1 MTKAK
6 FIKFIIASV
15 LAIAALYL
23 PYESLGFDA
32 ASPMGILN
40 PLEIRVI
47 GVFVMAAL
55 FWILQPFPIWST
67 SMLVIVLMI
76 VTMSDSSLAP
86 FRVDGVTMI
95 SHKSIMAT
103 FANPIIML
111 FLGGFFLAAAA
122 TKYKMDL
129 NLARVLLKPFGK
141 NPKFVLLGL
150 MLITAVFSMFMSN
163 TATAAMMLAILAP
176 VLKLFDEDDRGKAAF
191 ALAIPLGANIGGMG
205 TPIGT
210 PPNAIALGA
219 LNDAVARGDLVANPV
234 TFGQWMAFGI
244 PYVIVLMVIAWLL
257 LLKIY
262 PIKMK
267 EMVLN
272 IEGAGKFDTSPK
284 AIIVYVTFV
293 VCVILWVTGKNVHG
307 INDNAIAMIPMAV
320 FALTGVITKKDL
332 NAMSW
337 DVLWL
342 VAGGFA
348 LGVGLNAT
356 GLAAHLIKT
365 IPFASW
371 SPLALMIGCGVICLF
386 MANFMSHTST
396 ATLLVPILCA
406 VGIACQDNL
415 VGLGGVTAL
424 LVSVAFASSLGMSL
438 PISTPPNALAHA
450 TGYTDTNGMAKT
462 GIVMGIAGLALSWVM
477 MIFLAKV
484 NFFGTPTPKAAE
496 ALPAAPAAAEKVVE
510 QPAPEAPATVVA
522 DSSVVDSTVVDS
534 AAVDSA
540 VVDSAAVADSAVVD
554 SAAQAAADSAAAA
567 QAAADSAAAK
577 AAADSAAAAQAAADS
592 AAAAQAAADSIE
604 KVKAAEAAALVAA
617 AEAKKARQDSIA
629 AAKKAK
635 ADSVAAAKKAAAE
648 EKKAAAEAKKA
659 EEARKKAEAAEAK
672 KKAAEERKAALE
684 AKKAEEAKKK
694 AEAAEA
700 KKKAAEERK
709 AAAAAKKAQQDSIAA
724 VKKAKADSVAA
735 VKKAKADSVAA
746 AKKAAAEAKKAEEA
760 KKKAEAEEA
769 KKKAAEEKKA
779 AAEAK
784 KAEAEKKKAE
794 AAEAKKKAAEEKKAA
809 AEAKKAQQDSI
820 AAVKKAKAD
829 SVAAAKKAAAEAK
842 KAEEAKKKAEA
853 AEAKK
858 KAEEEKKAAAAA
870 KKAQQDSIAA
880 VKKAKADSVAAAKKA
895 AAEAKKAEEAKKK
908 ADAEAAKKAEAE
920 AKKAEAEAAKAE
932 AEAKKA
938 EAEAAKAEAEAK
950 KAQAEAQKAGA
961 PAAEAKPAAQ
971 PAAKPAETKPAAAA
985 KPAEAKPAAQPAA
998 KPAAAPAKK

>member
-15 LAIAALYL
+15 LAIVALFL

-76 VTMSDSSLAP
+76 VTMSDSALTP

-219 LNDAVARGDLVANPV
+219 LNDAIARGDLVANPV
-234 TFGQWMAFGI
+234 SFGQWMAFGI
-244 PYVIVLMVIAWLL
+244 PYVIILMVIAWLL

-267 EMVLN
+267 EMVLK

-284 AIIVYVTFV
+284 AIIVYITFV
-293 VCVILWVTGKNVHG
+293 VCVVLWVTGKGVHG

-371 SPLALMIGCGVICLF
+371 SPLALMIGCGIICLF

-462 GIVMGIAGLALSWVM
+462 GIVMGLGGLVISWVM
-477 MIFLAKV
+477 MILLAKM
-484 NFFGTPTPKAAE
+484 NFFGTPVPKAAE
-496 ALPAAPAAAEKVVE
+496 AAPAAPAAVEKVV
-510 QPAPEAPATVVA
+510 APAA
-522 DSSVVDSTVVDS
+522 DT
-534 AAVDSA
+534 AAP
-540 VVDSAAVADSAVVD
+540 AVADSAAAVAAD
-554 SAAQAAADSAAAA
+554 STVAVAVDSAAAA
-567 QAAADSAAAK
+567 KVEVAAPAEERAAAPVDSAAK
-577 AAADSAAAAQAAADS
+577 
-592 AAAAQAAADSIE
+592 
-604 KVKAAEAAALVAA
+604 
-617 AEAKKARQDSIA
+617 
-629 AAKKAK
+629 
-635 ADSVAAAKKAAAE
+635 
-648 EKKAAAEAKKA
+648 
-659 EEARKKAEAAEAK
+659 
-672 KKAAEERKAALE
+672 
-684 AKKAEEAKKK
+684 
-694 AEAAEA
+694 
-700 KKKAAEERK
+700 
-709 AAAAAKKAQQDSIAA
+709 
-724 VKKAKADSVAA
+724 
-735 VKKAKADSVAA
+735 
-746 AKKAAAEAKKAEEA
+746 
-760 KKKAEAEEA
+760 
-769 KKKAAEEKKA
+769 
-779 AAEAK
+779 
-784 KAEAEKKKAE
+784 
-794 AAEAKKKAAEEKKAA
+794 
-809 AEAKKAQQDSI
+809 
-820 AAVKKAKAD
+820 
-829 SVAAAKKAAAEAK
+829 
-842 KAEEAKKKAEA
+842 
-853 AEAKK
+853 
-858 KAEEEKKAAAAA
+858 
-870 KKAQQDSIAA
+870 
-880 VKKAKADSVAAAKKA
+880 
-895 AAEAKKAEEAKKK
+895 
-908 ADAEAAKKAEAE
+908 
-920 AKKAEAEAAKAE
+920 
-932 AEAKKA
+932 
-938 EAEAAKAEAEAK
+938 
-950 KAQAEAQKAGA
+950 
-961 PAAEAKPAAQ
+961 
-971 PAAKPAETKPAAAA
+971 
-985 KPAEAKPAAQPAA
+985 
-998 KPAAAPAKK
+998 

>member
-15 LAIAALYL
+15 LAIVALFL

-76 VTMSDSSLAP
+76 VTMSDSSLTP

-244 PYVIVLMVIAWLL
+244 PYVIILMVVAWLL
-257 LLKIY
+257 LVKIY

-267 EMVLN
+267 QMVLN

-284 AIIVYVTFV
+284 AIIVYITFV
-293 VCVILWVTGKNVHG
+293 VCVLLWVTGKNVHG

-371 SPLALMIGCGVICLF
+371 SPLALMVGCGIICLF

-450 TGYTDTNGMAKT
+450 TGYTDTRGMAIT
-462 GIVMGIAGLALSWVM
+462 GVVMGLVGLVLSWGM
-477 MIFLAKV
+477 MIFLAHV
-484 NFFGTPTPKAAE
+484 NFFGTPAPKAADKVAE
-496 ALPAAPAAAEKVVE
+496 PAAVTKVVE
-510 QPAPEAPATVVA
+510 QPAPEAPAAVVA
-522 DSSVVDSTVVDS
+522 DSSVVDTTAVDS
-534 AAVDSA
+534 AA
-540 VVDSAAVADSAVVD
+540 VDSAAVADSAVVD
-554 SAAQAAADSAAAA
+554 SNAAVVDSAAAA

-577 AAADSAAAAQAAADS
+577 AAADSAAAAQATADS
-592 AAAAQAAADSIE
+592 IAAAQAKADSIE

-629 AAKKAK
+629 A
-635 ADSVAAAKKAAAE
+635 
-648 EKKAAAEAKKA
+648 
-659 EEARKKAEAAEAK
+659 
-672 KKAAEERKAALE
+672 
-684 AKKAEEAKKK
+684 
-694 AEAAEA
+694 
-700 KKKAAEERK
+700 
-709 AAAAAKKAQQDSIAA
+709 
-724 VKKAKADSVAA
+724 

-746 AKKAAAEAKKAEEA
+746 AKKAAAEAKKAR
-760 KKKAEAEEA
+760 
-769 KKKAAEEKKA
+769 
-779 AAEAK
+779 
-784 KAEAEKKKAE
+784 
-794 AAEAKKKAAEEKKAA
+794 
-809 AEAKKAQQDSI
+809 QDSI

-842 KAEEAKKKAEA
+842 KAEAEKKKAEA

-858 KAEEEKKAAAAA
+858 KAAEEKKAAAAA

-908 ADAEAAKKAEAE
+908 ADEAAAKKAEAEAKKAEAEAKKAEAEAKKAEAE
-920 AKKAEAEAAKAE
+920 AKKAEAEAAKAQ

-938 EAEAAKAEAEAK
+938 EAA
-950 KAQAEAQKAGA
+950 A
-961 PAAEAKPAAQ
+961 PA
-971 PAAKPAETKPAAAA
+971 PAAKPAEAPKA
-985 KPAEAKPAAQPAA
+985 AAQPAA
-998 KPAAAPAKK
+998 KPAAAKPAAAPAKK

>member
-15 LAIAALYL
+15 LAIAALFL

-76 VTMSDSSLAP
+76 VTMSDSALSP

-219 LNDAVARGDLVANPV
+219 LNDAIARGDLVANPV
-234 TFGQWMAFGI
+234 SFGQWMAFGI
-244 PYVIVLMVIAWLL
+244 PYVIILMVIAWVL

-267 EMVLN
+267 EMVLK

-284 AIIVYVTFV
+284 AIIVYITFV
-293 VCVILWVTGKNVHG
+293 VCVVLWVTGKGVHG

-371 SPLALMIGCGVICLF
+371 SPLALMIGCGIICLF

-462 GIVMGIAGLALSWVM
+462 GIVMGLGGLVISWVM
-477 MIFLAKV
+477 MILLAKM
-484 NFFGTPTPKAAE
+484 NFFGTPVPKAAE
-496 ALPAAPAAAEKVVE
+496 AAPAAPAAVEKVV
-510 QPAPEAPATVVA
+510 APAA
-522 DSSVVDSTVVDS
+522 DT
-534 AAVDSA
+534 AAP
-540 VVDSAAVADSAVVD
+540 AVADSAAAVAAD
-554 SAAQAAADSAAAA
+554 STVAVAVDSAAAA
-567 QAAADSAAAK
+567 KVEVVDSAAAK
-577 AAADSAAAAQAAADS
+577 AAAPVDSAA
-592 AAAAQAAADSIE
+592 
-604 KVKAAEAAALVAA
+604 K
-617 AEAKKARQDSIA
+617 
-629 AAKKAK
+629 
-635 ADSVAAAKKAAAE
+635 
-648 EKKAAAEAKKA
+648 
-659 EEARKKAEAAEAK
+659 
-672 KKAAEERKAALE
+672 
-684 AKKAEEAKKK
+684 
-694 AEAAEA
+694 
-700 KKKAAEERK
+700 
-709 AAAAAKKAQQDSIAA
+709 
-724 VKKAKADSVAA
+724 
-735 VKKAKADSVAA
+735 
-746 AKKAAAEAKKAEEA
+746 
-760 KKKAEAEEA
+760 
-769 KKKAAEEKKA
+769 
-779 AAEAK
+779 
-784 KAEAEKKKAE
+784 
-794 AAEAKKKAAEEKKAA
+794 
-809 AEAKKAQQDSI
+809 
-820 AAVKKAKAD
+820 
-829 SVAAAKKAAAEAK
+829 
-842 KAEEAKKKAEA
+842 
-853 AEAKK
+853 
-858 KAEEEKKAAAAA
+858 
-870 KKAQQDSIAA
+870 
-880 VKKAKADSVAAAKKA
+880 
-895 AAEAKKAEEAKKK
+895 
-908 ADAEAAKKAEAE
+908 
-920 AKKAEAEAAKAE
+920 
-932 AEAKKA
+932 
-938 EAEAAKAEAEAK
+938 
-950 KAQAEAQKAGA
+950 
-961 PAAEAKPAAQ
+961 
-971 PAAKPAETKPAAAA
+971 
-985 KPAEAKPAAQPAA
+985 
-998 KPAAAPAKK
+998 

>member
-15 LAIAALYL
+15 LAIVALFL

-76 VTMSDSSLAP
+76 VTMSDSALTP

-219 LNDAVARGDLVANPV
+219 LNDAIARGDLVANPV
-234 TFGQWMAFGI
+234 SFGQWMAFGI
-244 PYVIVLMVIAWLL
+244 PYVIILMVIAWLL

-267 EMVLN
+267 EMVLK

-284 AIIVYVTFV
+284 AIIVYITFV
-293 VCVILWVTGKNVHG
+293 VCVVLWVTGKGVHG

-371 SPLALMIGCGVICLF
+371 SPLALMIGCGIICLF

-462 GIVMGIAGLALSWVM
+462 GIVMGLGGLVISWVM
-477 MIFLAKV
+477 MILLAKM
-484 NFFGTPTPKAAE
+484 NFFGTPVPKAAE
-496 ALPAAPAAAEKVVE
+496 TAPAAPAAVEKVV
-510 QPAPEAPATVVA
+510 APAADTAAPVVA
-522 DSSVVDSTVVDS
+522 DSAAAVAADSTVAVAVDS
-534 AAVDSA
+534 AA
-540 VVDSAAVADSAVVD
+540 AAKVEVAAP
-554 SAAQAAADSAAAA
+554 ADSAAAA
-567 QAAADSAAAK
+567 K
-577 AAADSAAAAQAAADS
+577 
-592 AAAAQAAADSIE
+592 
-604 KVKAAEAAALVAA
+604 
-617 AEAKKARQDSIA
+617 
-629 AAKKAK
+629 
-635 ADSVAAAKKAAAE
+635 
-648 EKKAAAEAKKA
+648 
-659 EEARKKAEAAEAK
+659 
-672 KKAAEERKAALE
+672 
-684 AKKAEEAKKK
+684 
-694 AEAAEA
+694 
-700 KKKAAEERK
+700 
-709 AAAAAKKAQQDSIAA
+709 
-724 VKKAKADSVAA
+724 
-735 VKKAKADSVAA
+735 
-746 AKKAAAEAKKAEEA
+746 
-760 KKKAEAEEA
+760 
-769 KKKAAEEKKA
+769 
-779 AAEAK
+779 
-784 KAEAEKKKAE
+784 
-794 AAEAKKKAAEEKKAA
+794 
-809 AEAKKAQQDSI
+809 
-820 AAVKKAKAD
+820 
-829 SVAAAKKAAAEAK
+829 
-842 KAEEAKKKAEA
+842 
-853 AEAKK
+853 
-858 KAEEEKKAAAAA
+858 
-870 KKAQQDSIAA
+870 
-880 VKKAKADSVAAAKKA
+880 
-895 AAEAKKAEEAKKK
+895 
-908 ADAEAAKKAEAE
+908 
-920 AKKAEAEAAKAE
+920 
-932 AEAKKA
+932 
-938 EAEAAKAEAEAK
+938 
-950 KAQAEAQKAGA
+950 
-961 PAAEAKPAAQ
+961 
-971 PAAKPAETKPAAAA
+971 
-985 KPAEAKPAAQPAA
+985 
-998 KPAAAPAKK
+998 

>member
-15 LAIAALYL
+15 LAIAALFL

-67 SMLVIVLMI
+67 SVLVIVLMI
-76 VTMSDSSLAP
+76 VTMSDSSLSP

-234 TFGQWMAFGI
+234 SFGQWMAFGI
-244 PYVIVLMVIAWLL
+244 PYVIILMVIAWLL

-284 AIIVYVTFV
+284 AIIVYITFV
-293 VCVILWVTGKNVHG
+293 VCVVLWVTGKGVHG

-371 SPLALMIGCGVICLF
+371 SPIALMIGCGIICLF

-462 GIVMGIAGLALSWVM
+462 GIVMGLSGLVLSWVM

-484 NFFGTPTPKAAE
+484 NFFGTPVPKAAE
-496 ALPAAPAAAEKVVE
+496 AAPAAPAAAEKVVE
-510 QPAPEAPATVVA
+510 APAA
-522 DSSVVDSTVVDS
+522 P
-534 AAVDSA
+534 
-540 VVDSAAVADSAVVD
+540 AVADSTVAVAV
-554 SAAQAAADSAAAA
+554 DSAAAA
-567 QAAADSAAAK
+567 KVEVAAPADSAAK
-577 AAADSAAAAQAAADS
+577 
-592 AAAAQAAADSIE
+592 
-604 KVKAAEAAALVAA
+604 
-617 AEAKKARQDSIA
+617 
-629 AAKKAK
+629 
-635 ADSVAAAKKAAAE
+635 
-648 EKKAAAEAKKA
+648 
-659 EEARKKAEAAEAK
+659 
-672 KKAAEERKAALE
+672 
-684 AKKAEEAKKK
+684 
-694 AEAAEA
+694 
-700 KKKAAEERK
+700 
-709 AAAAAKKAQQDSIAA
+709 
-724 VKKAKADSVAA
+724 
-735 VKKAKADSVAA
+735 
-746 AKKAAAEAKKAEEA
+746 
-760 KKKAEAEEA
+760 
-769 KKKAAEEKKA
+769 
-779 AAEAK
+779 
-784 KAEAEKKKAE
+784 
-794 AAEAKKKAAEEKKAA
+794 
-809 AEAKKAQQDSI
+809 
-820 AAVKKAKAD
+820 
-829 SVAAAKKAAAEAK
+829 
-842 KAEEAKKKAEA
+842 
-853 AEAKK
+853 
-858 KAEEEKKAAAAA
+858 
-870 KKAQQDSIAA
+870 
-880 VKKAKADSVAAAKKA
+880 
-895 AAEAKKAEEAKKK
+895 
-908 ADAEAAKKAEAE
+908 
-920 AKKAEAEAAKAE
+920 
-932 AEAKKA
+932 
-938 EAEAAKAEAEAK
+938 
-950 KAQAEAQKAGA
+950 
-961 PAAEAKPAAQ
+961 
-971 PAAKPAETKPAAAA
+971 
-985 KPAEAKPAAQPAA
+985 
-998 KPAAAPAKK
+998 

>member
-15 LAIAALYL
+15 LAIAALFL

-32 ASPMGILN
+32 TSPMGPLN

-76 VTMSDSSLAP
+76 ITMSDSALNV

-234 TFGQWMAFGI
+234 SFGQWMAFGI

-284 AIIVYVTFV
+284 AIIVYITFV
-293 VCVILWVTGKNVHG
+293 VCVVLWVISKNGIGPIPGHG

-371 SPLALMIGCGVICLF
+371 SPIALMVGCGVICLF

-462 GIVMGIAGLALSWVM
+462 GIVMGISGLALSWVM

-484 NFFGTPTPKAAE
+484 NFFGTPVPKAADAAPAAPVAAEKVVATPAAETKAE
-496 ALPAAPAAAEKVVE
+496 AAAPAALDSAVAIPADSAAKVVVDSAAASAAAPAAAK
-510 QPAPEAPATVVA
+510 
-522 DSSVVDSTVVDS
+522 
-534 AAVDSA
+534 
-540 VVDSAAVADSAVVD
+540 
-554 SAAQAAADSAAAA
+554 
-567 QAAADSAAAK
+567 
-577 AAADSAAAAQAAADS
+577 
-592 AAAAQAAADSIE
+592 
-604 KVKAAEAAALVAA
+604 
-617 AEAKKARQDSIA
+617 
-629 AAKKAK
+629 
-635 ADSVAAAKKAAAE
+635 
-648 EKKAAAEAKKA
+648 
-659 EEARKKAEAAEAK
+659 
-672 KKAAEERKAALE
+672 
-684 AKKAEEAKKK
+684 
-694 AEAAEA
+694 
-700 KKKAAEERK
+700 
-709 AAAAAKKAQQDSIAA
+709 
-724 VKKAKADSVAA
+724 
-735 VKKAKADSVAA
+735 
-746 AKKAAAEAKKAEEA
+746 
-760 KKKAEAEEA
+760 
-769 KKKAAEEKKA
+769 
-779 AAEAK
+779 
-784 KAEAEKKKAE
+784 
-794 AAEAKKKAAEEKKAA
+794 
-809 AEAKKAQQDSI
+809 
-820 AAVKKAKAD
+820 
-829 SVAAAKKAAAEAK
+829 
-842 KAEEAKKKAEA
+842 
-853 AEAKK
+853 
-858 KAEEEKKAAAAA
+858 
-870 KKAQQDSIAA
+870 
-880 VKKAKADSVAAAKKA
+880 
-895 AAEAKKAEEAKKK
+895 
-908 ADAEAAKKAEAE
+908 
-920 AKKAEAEAAKAE
+920 
-932 AEAKKA
+932 
-938 EAEAAKAEAEAK
+938 
-950 KAQAEAQKAGA
+950 
-961 PAAEAKPAAQ
+961 
-971 PAAKPAETKPAAAA
+971 
-985 KPAEAKPAAQPAA
+985 
-998 KPAAAPAKK
+998 

>member
-15 LAIAALYL
+15 LAIVALFL

-76 VTMSDSSLAP
+76 VTMSDSSLSP

-219 LNDAVARGDLVANPV
+219 LNDAIARGDLVANPV
-234 TFGQWMAFGI
+234 SFGQWMAFGI

-267 EMVLN
+267 EMVLK

-284 AIIVYVTFV
+284 AIIVYITFV
-293 VCVILWVTGKNVHG
+293 VCVVLWVTGKGVHG

-371 SPLALMIGCGVICLF
+371 SPFALMIGCGIICLF

-462 GIVMGIAGLALSWVM
+462 GIVMGLGGLVVSWVM
-477 MIFLAKV
+477 MILLAKM
-484 NFFGTPTPKAAE
+484 NFFGTPVPKAVE
-496 ALPAAPAAAEKVVE
+496 AAPAAPTAVEKVVE
-510 QPAPEAPATVVA
+510 APAAVEAAAPVVA
-522 DSSVVDSTVVDS
+522 DSAATVTADSTV
-534 AAVDSA
+534 
-540 VVDSAAVADSAVVD
+540 AVAV
-554 SAAQAAADSAAAA
+554 DSAAAA
-567 QAAADSAAAK
+567 KVEVAAPAEEKAAAPVDSAAK
-577 AAADSAAAAQAAADS
+577 
-592 AAAAQAAADSIE
+592 
-604 KVKAAEAAALVAA
+604 
-617 AEAKKARQDSIA
+617 
-629 AAKKAK
+629 
-635 ADSVAAAKKAAAE
+635 
-648 EKKAAAEAKKA
+648 
-659 EEARKKAEAAEAK
+659 
-672 KKAAEERKAALE
+672 
-684 AKKAEEAKKK
+684 
-694 AEAAEA
+694 
-700 KKKAAEERK
+700 
-709 AAAAAKKAQQDSIAA
+709 
-724 VKKAKADSVAA
+724 
-735 VKKAKADSVAA
+735 
-746 AKKAAAEAKKAEEA
+746 
-760 KKKAEAEEA
+760 
-769 KKKAAEEKKA
+769 
-779 AAEAK
+779 
-784 KAEAEKKKAE
+784 
-794 AAEAKKKAAEEKKAA
+794 
-809 AEAKKAQQDSI
+809 
-820 AAVKKAKAD
+820 
-829 SVAAAKKAAAEAK
+829 
-842 KAEEAKKKAEA
+842 
-853 AEAKK
+853 
-858 KAEEEKKAAAAA
+858 
-870 KKAQQDSIAA
+870 
-880 VKKAKADSVAAAKKA
+880 
-895 AAEAKKAEEAKKK
+895 
-908 ADAEAAKKAEAE
+908 
-920 AKKAEAEAAKAE
+920 
-932 AEAKKA
+932 
-938 EAEAAKAEAEAK
+938 
-950 KAQAEAQKAGA
+950 
-961 PAAEAKPAAQ
+961 
-971 PAAKPAETKPAAAA
+971 
-985 KPAEAKPAAQPAA
+985 
-998 KPAAAPAKK
+998 

>member
-1 MTKAK
+1 MPCPPIFSTFGPTMTKAK

-15 LAIAALYL
+15 LAIAALFL

-67 SMLVIVLMI
+67 SVLVIVLMI
-76 VTMSDSSLAP
+76 VTMSDSSLTP

-176 VLKLFDEDDRGKAAF
+176 VLKLFEPDDRGKAAF

-244 PYVIVLMVIAWLL
+244 PYVIILMVVAWLL
-257 LLKIY
+257 LVKIY

-284 AIIVYVTFV
+284 AIIVYITFIL
-293 VCVILWVTGKNVHG
+293 CVILWVTGKNVHG

-371 SPLALMIGCGVICLF
+371 SPLALMIGCGIICLF

-415 VGLGGVTAL
+415 IGLGGVTAL

-450 TGYTDTNGMAKT
+450 TGYTDTRGMAIT
-462 GIVMGIAGLALSWVM
+462 GVVMGILGLIVSWVM

-484 NFFGTPTPKAAE
+484 NFFGTPAPKAAE
-496 ALPAAPAAAEKVVE
+496 AAPAAPVAAEKVVE
-510 QPAPEAPATVVA
+510 APAAVAADTAVA
-522 DSSVVDSTVVDS
+522 DTAAAVAADSTV
-534 AAVDSA
+534 
-540 VVDSAAVADSAVVD
+540 AVAV
-554 SAAQAAADSAAAA
+554 DSAAAA
-567 QAAADSAAAK
+567 KVEVVDSTA
-577 AAADSAAAAQAAADS
+577 
-592 AAAAQAAADSIE
+592 
-604 KVKAAEAAALVAA
+604 
-617 AEAKKARQDSIA
+617 
-629 AAKKAK
+629 
-635 ADSVAAAKKAAAE
+635 
-648 EKKAAAEAKKA
+648 
-659 EEARKKAEAAEAK
+659 
-672 KKAAEERKAALE
+672 
-684 AKKAEEAKKK
+684 
-694 AEAAEA
+694 
-700 KKKAAEERK
+700 
-709 AAAAAKKAQQDSIAA
+709 
-724 VKKAKADSVAA
+724 
-735 VKKAKADSVAA
+735 
-746 AKKAAAEAKKAEEA
+746 
-760 KKKAEAEEA
+760 
-769 KKKAAEEKKA
+769 
-779 AAEAK
+779 
-784 KAEAEKKKAE
+784 
-794 AAEAKKKAAEEKKAA
+794 
-809 AEAKKAQQDSI
+809 
-820 AAVKKAKAD
+820 
-829 SVAAAKKAAAEAK
+829 
-842 KAEEAKKKAEA
+842 
-853 AEAKK
+853 
-858 KAEEEKKAAAAA
+858 
-870 KKAQQDSIAA
+870 
-880 VKKAKADSVAAAKKA
+880 
-895 AAEAKKAEEAKKK
+895 
-908 ADAEAAKKAEAE
+908 
-920 AKKAEAEAAKAE
+920 
-932 AEAKKA
+932 
-938 EAEAAKAEAEAK
+938 
-950 KAQAEAQKAGA
+950 A
-961 PAAEAKPAAQ
+961 PAAK
-971 PAAKPAETKPAAAA
+971 
-985 KPAEAKPAAQPAA
+985 
-998 KPAAAPAKK
+998 

>member
-15 LAIAALYL
+15 LAIAALFL

-76 VTMSDSSLAP
+76 VTMSDSSLTP

-219 LNDAVARGDLVANPV
+219 LNDAIARGDLVANPV
-234 TFGQWMAFGI
+234 SFGQWMAFGI

-284 AIIVYVTFV
+284 AIIVYITFV
-293 VCVILWVTGKNVHG
+293 VCVLLWVTGKGVHG

-462 GIVMGIAGLALSWVM
+462 GIVMGISGLALSWVM

-484 NFFGTPTPKAAE
+484 NFFGTPVPKAAD
-496 ALPAAPAAAEKVVE
+496 AAPAAPAAVEKV
-510 QPAPEAPATVVA
+510 EAPA
-522 DSSVVDSTVVDS
+522 
-534 AAVDSA
+534 AAETTA
-540 VVDSAAVADSAVVD
+540 PAVADSAAAVAAD
-554 SAAQAAADSAAAA
+554 STVAVAVDSAAAA
-567 QAAADSAAAK
+567 KVEVVDSTAAK
-577 AAADSAAAAQAAADS
+577 
-592 AAAAQAAADSIE
+592 
-604 KVKAAEAAALVAA
+604 
-617 AEAKKARQDSIA
+617 
-629 AAKKAK
+629 
-635 ADSVAAAKKAAAE
+635 
-648 EKKAAAEAKKA
+648 
-659 EEARKKAEAAEAK
+659 
-672 KKAAEERKAALE
+672 
-684 AKKAEEAKKK
+684 
-694 AEAAEA
+694 
-700 KKKAAEERK
+700 
-709 AAAAAKKAQQDSIAA
+709 
-724 VKKAKADSVAA
+724 
-735 VKKAKADSVAA
+735 
-746 AKKAAAEAKKAEEA
+746 
-760 KKKAEAEEA
+760 
-769 KKKAAEEKKA
+769 
-779 AAEAK
+779 
-784 KAEAEKKKAE
+784 
-794 AAEAKKKAAEEKKAA
+794 
-809 AEAKKAQQDSI
+809 
-820 AAVKKAKAD
+820 
-829 SVAAAKKAAAEAK
+829 
-842 KAEEAKKKAEA
+842 
-853 AEAKK
+853 
-858 KAEEEKKAAAAA
+858 
-870 KKAQQDSIAA
+870 
-880 VKKAKADSVAAAKKA
+880 
-895 AAEAKKAEEAKKK
+895 
-908 ADAEAAKKAEAE
+908 
-920 AKKAEAEAAKAE
+920 
-932 AEAKKA
+932 
-938 EAEAAKAEAEAK
+938 
-950 KAQAEAQKAGA
+950 
-961 PAAEAKPAAQ
+961 
-971 PAAKPAETKPAAAA
+971 
-985 KPAEAKPAAQPAA
+985 
-998 KPAAAPAKK
+998 

>member
-15 LAIAALYL
+15 LAIVALFL

-32 ASPMGILN
+32 ASPMGPLN

-76 VTMSDSSLAP
+76 VTMSDSSLTP

-219 LNDAVARGDLVANPV
+219 LNDAIARGDLVANPV
-234 TFGQWMAFGI
+234 SFGQWMAFGI

-284 AIIVYVTFV
+284 AIIVYITFV
-293 VCVILWVTGKNVHG
+293 VCVLLWVTGKGVHG

-462 GIVMGIAGLALSWVM
+462 GIVMGISGLALSWVM

-484 NFFGTPTPKAAE
+484 NFFGTPVPKAAD
-496 ALPAAPAAAEKVVE
+496 AAPAAPAAVEKV
-510 QPAPEAPATVVA
+510 EAPAAPVA
-522 DSSVVDSTVVDS
+522 E
-534 AAVDSA
+534 
-540 VVDSAAVADSAVVD
+540 AVADSAAAVAAD
-554 SAAQAAADSAAAA
+554 STAAVAVDSAAAA
-567 QAAADSAAAK
+567 KVEVVDSTAAK
-577 AAADSAAAAQAAADS
+577 
-592 AAAAQAAADSIE
+592 
-604 KVKAAEAAALVAA
+604 
-617 AEAKKARQDSIA
+617 
-629 AAKKAK
+629 
-635 ADSVAAAKKAAAE
+635 
-648 EKKAAAEAKKA
+648 
-659 EEARKKAEAAEAK
+659 
-672 KKAAEERKAALE
+672 
-684 AKKAEEAKKK
+684 
-694 AEAAEA
+694 
-700 KKKAAEERK
+700 
-709 AAAAAKKAQQDSIAA
+709 
-724 VKKAKADSVAA
+724 
-735 VKKAKADSVAA
+735 
-746 AKKAAAEAKKAEEA
+746 
-760 KKKAEAEEA
+760 
-769 KKKAAEEKKA
+769 
-779 AAEAK
+779 
-784 KAEAEKKKAE
+784 
-794 AAEAKKKAAEEKKAA
+794 
-809 AEAKKAQQDSI
+809 
-820 AAVKKAKAD
+820 
-829 SVAAAKKAAAEAK
+829 
-842 KAEEAKKKAEA
+842 
-853 AEAKK
+853 
-858 KAEEEKKAAAAA
+858 
-870 KKAQQDSIAA
+870 
-880 VKKAKADSVAAAKKA
+880 
-895 AAEAKKAEEAKKK
+895 
-908 ADAEAAKKAEAE
+908 
-920 AKKAEAEAAKAE
+920 
-932 AEAKKA
+932 
-938 EAEAAKAEAEAK
+938 
-950 KAQAEAQKAGA
+950 
-961 PAAEAKPAAQ
+961 
-971 PAAKPAETKPAAAA
+971 
-985 KPAEAKPAAQPAA
+985 
-998 KPAAAPAKK
+998 

>member
-15 LAIAALYL
+15 LAIAALFL

-76 VTMSDSSLAP
+76 VTMSDSSLSP

-234 TFGQWMAFGI
+234 SFGQWMAFGI
-244 PYVIVLMVIAWLL
+244 PYVIILMVIAWLL

-284 AIIVYVTFV
+284 AIIVYITFV
-293 VCVILWVTGKNVHG
+293 VCVVLWVTGKGVHG

-371 SPLALMIGCGVICLF
+371 SPLALMIGCGIICLF

-462 GIVMGIAGLALSWVM
+462 GIVMGLLGLAVSWGM

-484 NFFGTPTPKAAE
+484 NFFGTPVPKAAE
-496 ALPAAPAAAEKVVE
+496 AAPAAPAAVEKVV
-510 QPAPEAPATVVA
+510 APAEA
-522 DSSVVDSTVVDS
+522 S
-534 AAVDSA
+534 AP
-540 VVDSAAVADSAVVD
+540 
-554 SAAQAAADSAAAA
+554 AAADSAAATVA
-567 QAAADSAAAK
+567 DTAAAVAVDSAAAAKVEVAAPAAADSAAK
-577 AAADSAAAAQAAADS
+577 
-592 AAAAQAAADSIE
+592 
-604 KVKAAEAAALVAA
+604 
-617 AEAKKARQDSIA
+617 
-629 AAKKAK
+629 
-635 ADSVAAAKKAAAE
+635 
-648 EKKAAAEAKKA
+648 
-659 EEARKKAEAAEAK
+659 
-672 KKAAEERKAALE
+672 
-684 AKKAEEAKKK
+684 
-694 AEAAEA
+694 
-700 KKKAAEERK
+700 
-709 AAAAAKKAQQDSIAA
+709 
-724 VKKAKADSVAA
+724 
-735 VKKAKADSVAA
+735 
-746 AKKAAAEAKKAEEA
+746 
-760 KKKAEAEEA
+760 
-769 KKKAAEEKKA
+769 
-779 AAEAK
+779 
-784 KAEAEKKKAE
+784 
-794 AAEAKKKAAEEKKAA
+794 
-809 AEAKKAQQDSI
+809 
-820 AAVKKAKAD
+820 
-829 SVAAAKKAAAEAK
+829 
-842 KAEEAKKKAEA
+842 
-853 AEAKK
+853 
-858 KAEEEKKAAAAA
+858 
-870 KKAQQDSIAA
+870 
-880 VKKAKADSVAAAKKA
+880 
-895 AAEAKKAEEAKKK
+895 
-908 ADAEAAKKAEAE
+908 
-920 AKKAEAEAAKAE
+920 
-932 AEAKKA
+932 
-938 EAEAAKAEAEAK
+938 
-950 KAQAEAQKAGA
+950 
-961 PAAEAKPAAQ
+961 
-971 PAAKPAETKPAAAA
+971 
-985 KPAEAKPAAQPAA
+985 
-998 KPAAAPAKK
+998 

>member
-15 LAIAALYL
+15 LAIVALFL

-67 SMLVIVLMI
+67 SVLVIVLMI
-76 VTMSDSSLAP
+76 VTMSDSSLSP

-176 VLKLFDEDDRGKAAF
+176 VLKLFEPDDRGKAAF

-244 PYVIVLMVIAWLL
+244 PYVIILMVVAWLL

-284 AIIVYVTFV
+284 AIIVYITFIL
-293 VCVILWVTGKNVHG
+293 CVILWVTGKGVHG

-371 SPLALMIGCGVICLF
+371 SPLALMIGCGIICLF

-415 VGLGGVTAL
+415 IGLGGVTAL

-450 TGYTDTNGMAKT
+450 TGYTDTRGMAIT
-462 GIVMGIAGLALSWVM
+462 GVVMGILGLIVSWIM

-484 NFFGTPTPKAAE
+484 NFFGTPAPKAAE
-496 ALPAAPAAAEKVVE
+496 AAPAAPVAAEKVVE
-510 QPAPEAPATVVA
+510 APAAVAADTAVA
-522 DSSVVDSTVVDS
+522 DTAAAVAADSTVAIDSAAAAKLEVVDS
-534 AAVDSA
+534 AA
-540 VVDSAAVADSAVVD
+540 
-554 SAAQAAADSAAAA
+554 
-567 QAAADSAAAK
+567 
-577 AAADSAAAAQAAADS
+577 
-592 AAAAQAAADSIE
+592 
-604 KVKAAEAAALVAA
+604 
-617 AEAKKARQDSIA
+617 
-629 AAKKAK
+629 
-635 ADSVAAAKKAAAE
+635 
-648 EKKAAAEAKKA
+648 
-659 EEARKKAEAAEAK
+659 
-672 KKAAEERKAALE
+672 
-684 AKKAEEAKKK
+684 
-694 AEAAEA
+694 
-700 KKKAAEERK
+700 
-709 AAAAAKKAQQDSIAA
+709 
-724 VKKAKADSVAA
+724 
-735 VKKAKADSVAA
+735 
-746 AKKAAAEAKKAEEA
+746 
-760 KKKAEAEEA
+760 
-769 KKKAAEEKKA
+769 
-779 AAEAK
+779 
-784 KAEAEKKKAE
+784 
-794 AAEAKKKAAEEKKAA
+794 
-809 AEAKKAQQDSI
+809 
-820 AAVKKAKAD
+820 
-829 SVAAAKKAAAEAK
+829 
-842 KAEEAKKKAEA
+842 
-853 AEAKK
+853 
-858 KAEEEKKAAAAA
+858 
-870 KKAQQDSIAA
+870 
-880 VKKAKADSVAAAKKA
+880 
-895 AAEAKKAEEAKKK
+895 
-908 ADAEAAKKAEAE
+908 
-920 AKKAEAEAAKAE
+920 
-932 AEAKKA
+932 
-938 EAEAAKAEAEAK
+938 
-950 KAQAEAQKAGA
+950 A
-961 PAAEAKPAAQ
+961 PAAK
-971 PAAKPAETKPAAAA
+971 
-985 KPAEAKPAAQPAA
+985 
-998 KPAAAPAKK
+998 

>member
-6 FIKFIIASV
+6 FIKFIIASL
-15 LAIAALYL
+15 LAIVALFL

-67 SMLVIVLMI
+67 SVLVIVLMI
-76 VTMSDSSLAP
+76 VTMSDSSLTP

-176 VLKLFDEDDRGKAAF
+176 VLKLFEPDDRGKAAF

-244 PYVIVLMVIAWLL
+244 PYVIILMVVAWIL

-284 AIIVYVTFV
+284 AIIVYITFV
-293 VCVILWVTGKNVHG
+293 VCVVLWVTGKGVHG

-371 SPLALMIGCGVICLF
+371 SPLALMIGCGIICLF

-415 VGLGGVTAL
+415 IGLGGVTAL

-450 TGYTDTNGMAKT
+450 TGYTDTRGMAIT
-462 GIVMGIAGLALSWVM
+462 GVVMGILGLIVSWIM

-484 NFFGTPTPKAAE
+484 NFFGTPVPKAAE
-496 ALPAAPAAAEKVVE
+496 AAPAAPVAAEKVVE
-510 QPAPEAPATVVA
+510 APA
-522 DSSVVDSTVVDS
+522 
-534 AAVDSA
+534 AV
-540 VVDSAAVADSAVVD
+540 
-554 SAAQAAADSAAAA
+554 AADSAAAVA
-567 QAAADSAAAK
+567 SDSTVAATAAAVAADSTVAVSADTAAKVEVADTAAAAKVEVVDSAAAK
-577 AAADSAAAAQAAADS
+577 
-592 AAAAQAAADSIE
+592 
-604 KVKAAEAAALVAA
+604 
-617 AEAKKARQDSIA
+617 
-629 AAKKAK
+629 
-635 ADSVAAAKKAAAE
+635 
-648 EKKAAAEAKKA
+648 
-659 EEARKKAEAAEAK
+659 
-672 KKAAEERKAALE
+672 
-684 AKKAEEAKKK
+684 
-694 AEAAEA
+694 
-700 KKKAAEERK
+700 
-709 AAAAAKKAQQDSIAA
+709 
-724 VKKAKADSVAA
+724 
-735 VKKAKADSVAA
+735 
-746 AKKAAAEAKKAEEA
+746 
-760 KKKAEAEEA
+760 
-769 KKKAAEEKKA
+769 
-779 AAEAK
+779 
-784 KAEAEKKKAE
+784 
-794 AAEAKKKAAEEKKAA
+794 
-809 AEAKKAQQDSI
+809 
-820 AAVKKAKAD
+820 
-829 SVAAAKKAAAEAK
+829 
-842 KAEEAKKKAEA
+842 
-853 AEAKK
+853 
-858 KAEEEKKAAAAA
+858 
-870 KKAQQDSIAA
+870 
-880 VKKAKADSVAAAKKA
+880 
-895 AAEAKKAEEAKKK
+895 
-908 ADAEAAKKAEAE
+908 
-920 AKKAEAEAAKAE
+920 
-932 AEAKKA
+932 
-938 EAEAAKAEAEAK
+938 
-950 KAQAEAQKAGA
+950 
-961 PAAEAKPAAQ
+961 
-971 PAAKPAETKPAAAA
+971 
-985 KPAEAKPAAQPAA
+985 
-998 KPAAAPAKK
+998 

>member
-1 MTKAK
+1 MPPGAIISTFGPTMTKAK
-6 FIKFIIASV
+6 FIKFIIASI
-15 LAIAALYL
+15 LAIVALFL

-67 SMLVIVLMI
+67 SVLVIVLMI
-76 VTMSDSSLAP
+76 VTMSDSSLTP

-176 VLKLFDEDDRGKAAF
+176 VLKLFEPDDRGKAAF

-244 PYVIVLMVIAWLL
+244 PYVIILMVVAWIL

-284 AIIVYVTFV
+284 AIIVYITFV
-293 VCVILWVTGKNVHG
+293 LCVILWVTGKNVHG

-371 SPLALMIGCGVICLF
+371 SPLALMIGCGIICLF

-415 VGLGGVTAL
+415 IGLGGVTAL

-450 TGYTDTNGMAKT
+450 TGYTDTRGMAIT
-462 GIVMGIAGLALSWVM
+462 GVVMGILGLVVSWIM
-477 MIFLAKV
+477 MIFLAKIA
-484 NFFGTPTPKAAE
+484 FFGTPAPKAAE
-496 ALPAAPAAAEKVVE
+496 AVPAAPAAVEKVAVGTE
-510 QPAPEAPATVVA
+510 QGRSEPAEAAAPA
-522 DSSVVDSTVVDS
+522 VDSTVAVPADSAAAVAADSTVAVSADTAAKVEVVDS
-534 AAVDSA
+534 AA
-540 VVDSAAVADSAVVD
+540 
-554 SAAQAAADSAAAA
+554 
-567 QAAADSAAAK
+567 AK
-577 AAADSAAAAQAAADS
+577 
-592 AAAAQAAADSIE
+592 
-604 KVKAAEAAALVAA
+604 
-617 AEAKKARQDSIA
+617 
-629 AAKKAK
+629 
-635 ADSVAAAKKAAAE
+635 
-648 EKKAAAEAKKA
+648 
-659 EEARKKAEAAEAK
+659 
-672 KKAAEERKAALE
+672 
-684 AKKAEEAKKK
+684 
-694 AEAAEA
+694 
-700 KKKAAEERK
+700 
-709 AAAAAKKAQQDSIAA
+709 
-724 VKKAKADSVAA
+724 
-735 VKKAKADSVAA
+735 
-746 AKKAAAEAKKAEEA
+746 
-760 KKKAEAEEA
+760 
-769 KKKAAEEKKA
+769 
-779 AAEAK
+779 
-784 KAEAEKKKAE
+784 
-794 AAEAKKKAAEEKKAA
+794 
-809 AEAKKAQQDSI
+809 
-820 AAVKKAKAD
+820 
-829 SVAAAKKAAAEAK
+829 
-842 KAEEAKKKAEA
+842 
-853 AEAKK
+853 
-858 KAEEEKKAAAAA
+858 
-870 KKAQQDSIAA
+870 
-880 VKKAKADSVAAAKKA
+880 
-895 AAEAKKAEEAKKK
+895 
-908 ADAEAAKKAEAE
+908 
-920 AKKAEAEAAKAE
+920 
-932 AEAKKA
+932 
-938 EAEAAKAEAEAK
+938 
-950 KAQAEAQKAGA
+950 
-961 PAAEAKPAAQ
+961 
-971 PAAKPAETKPAAAA
+971 
-985 KPAEAKPAAQPAA
+985 
-998 KPAAAPAKK
+998 

>member
-15 LAIAALYL
+15 LAIAALFL

-67 SMLVIVLMI
+67 SVLVIVLMI
-76 VTMSDSSLAP
+76 VTMSDSSLSP

-234 TFGQWMAFGI
+234 SFGQWMAFGI
-244 PYVIVLMVIAWLL
+244 PYVIILMVIAWLL

-284 AIIVYVTFV
+284 AIIVYITFV
-293 VCVILWVTGKNVHG
+293 VCVVLWVTGKGVHG

-365 IPFASW
+365 SPFASW
-371 SPLALMIGCGVICLF
+371 SPLALMIGCGIICLF

-462 GIVMGIAGLALSWVM
+462 GIVMGLSGLVLSWVM

-484 NFFGTPTPKAAE
+484 NFFGTPVPKAAE
-496 ALPAAPAAAEKVVE
+496 AAPAAPAAAEKVVE
-510 QPAPEAPATVVA
+510 APAA
-522 DSSVVDSTVVDS
+522 P
-534 AAVDSA
+534 
-540 VVDSAAVADSAVVD
+540 AVADSAAAVAAD
-554 SAAQAAADSAAAA
+554 STVAVAVDSAAAA
-567 QAAADSAAAK
+567 KVEVAAPADSAAAK
-577 AAADSAAAAQAAADS
+577 
-592 AAAAQAAADSIE
+592 
-604 KVKAAEAAALVAA
+604 
-617 AEAKKARQDSIA
+617 
-629 AAKKAK
+629 
-635 ADSVAAAKKAAAE
+635 
-648 EKKAAAEAKKA
+648 
-659 EEARKKAEAAEAK
+659 
-672 KKAAEERKAALE
+672 
-684 AKKAEEAKKK
+684 
-694 AEAAEA
+694 
-700 KKKAAEERK
+700 
-709 AAAAAKKAQQDSIAA
+709 
-724 VKKAKADSVAA
+724 
-735 VKKAKADSVAA
+735 
-746 AKKAAAEAKKAEEA
+746 
-760 KKKAEAEEA
+760 
-769 KKKAAEEKKA
+769 
-779 AAEAK
+779 
-784 KAEAEKKKAE
+784 
-794 AAEAKKKAAEEKKAA
+794 
-809 AEAKKAQQDSI
+809 
-820 AAVKKAKAD
+820 
-829 SVAAAKKAAAEAK
+829 
-842 KAEEAKKKAEA
+842 
-853 AEAKK
+853 
-858 KAEEEKKAAAAA
+858 
-870 KKAQQDSIAA
+870 
-880 VKKAKADSVAAAKKA
+880 
-895 AAEAKKAEEAKKK
+895 
-908 ADAEAAKKAEAE
+908 
-920 AKKAEAEAAKAE
+920 
-932 AEAKKA
+932 
-938 EAEAAKAEAEAK
+938 
-950 KAQAEAQKAGA
+950 
-961 PAAEAKPAAQ
+961 
-971 PAAKPAETKPAAAA
+971 
-985 KPAEAKPAAQPAA
+985 
-998 KPAAAPAKK
+998 

>member
-15 LAIAALYL
+15 LAIVALFL

-67 SMLVIVLMI
+67 SVLVIVLMI
-76 VTMSDSSLAP
+76 VTMSDSSLSP

-176 VLKLFDEDDRGKAAF
+176 VLKLFEPDDRGKAAF

-244 PYVIVLMVIAWLL
+244 PYVIILMVVAWLL
-257 LLKIY
+257 LVKIY

-284 AIIVYVTFV
+284 AIIVYITFIL
-293 VCVILWVTGKNVHG
+293 CVILWVTGKNVHG

-371 SPLALMIGCGVICLF
+371 SPLALMIGCGIICLF

-415 VGLGGVTAL
+415 IGLGGVTAL

-450 TGYTDTNGMAKT
+450 TGYTDTRGMAIT
-462 GIVMGIAGLALSWVM
+462 GVVMGILGLIVSWIM

-484 NFFGTPTPKAAE
+484 NFFGTPAPKAAE
-496 ALPAAPAAAEKVVE
+496 AAPAAPVAAEKVVE
-510 QPAPEAPATVVA
+510 APAADAAAAVAADTAVA
-522 DSSVVDSTVVDS
+522 DTAAAVAADSTVAVAVDSAAAAKVEVVDS
-534 AAVDSA
+534 AA
-540 VVDSAAVADSAVVD
+540 
-554 SAAQAAADSAAAA
+554 
-567 QAAADSAAAK
+567 
-577 AAADSAAAAQAAADS
+577 
-592 AAAAQAAADSIE
+592 
-604 KVKAAEAAALVAA
+604 
-617 AEAKKARQDSIA
+617 
-629 AAKKAK
+629 
-635 ADSVAAAKKAAAE
+635 
-648 EKKAAAEAKKA
+648 
-659 EEARKKAEAAEAK
+659 
-672 KKAAEERKAALE
+672 
-684 AKKAEEAKKK
+684 
-694 AEAAEA
+694 
-700 KKKAAEERK
+700 
-709 AAAAAKKAQQDSIAA
+709 
-724 VKKAKADSVAA
+724 
-735 VKKAKADSVAA
+735 
-746 AKKAAAEAKKAEEA
+746 
-760 KKKAEAEEA
+760 
-769 KKKAAEEKKA
+769 
-779 AAEAK
+779 
-784 KAEAEKKKAE
+784 
-794 AAEAKKKAAEEKKAA
+794 
-809 AEAKKAQQDSI
+809 
-820 AAVKKAKAD
+820 
-829 SVAAAKKAAAEAK
+829 
-842 KAEEAKKKAEA
+842 
-853 AEAKK
+853 
-858 KAEEEKKAAAAA
+858 
-870 KKAQQDSIAA
+870 
-880 VKKAKADSVAAAKKA
+880 
-895 AAEAKKAEEAKKK
+895 
-908 ADAEAAKKAEAE
+908 
-920 AKKAEAEAAKAE
+920 
-932 AEAKKA
+932 
-938 EAEAAKAEAEAK
+938 
-950 KAQAEAQKAGA
+950 A
-961 PAAEAKPAAQ
+961 PAAK
-971 PAAKPAETKPAAAA
+971 
-985 KPAEAKPAAQPAA
+985 
-998 KPAAAPAKK
+998 

>member
-15 LAIAALYL
+15 LAIVALFL

-76 VTMSDSSLAP
+76 VTMSDSALTP

-219 LNDAVARGDLVANPV
+219 LNDAIARGDLVANPV
-234 TFGQWMAFGI
+234 SFGQWMAFGI
-244 PYVIVLMVIAWLL
+244 PYVIILMVIAWLL

-267 EMVLN
+267 EMVLK

-284 AIIVYVTFV
+284 AIIVYITFV
-293 VCVILWVTGKNVHG
+293 VCVVLWVTGKGVHG

-371 SPLALMIGCGVICLF
+371 SPLALMIGCGIICLF

-462 GIVMGIAGLALSWVM
+462 GIVMGLGGLVISWVM
-477 MIFLAKV
+477 MILLAKM
-484 NFFGTPTPKAAE
+484 NFFGTPVPKAAE
-496 ALPAAPAAAEKVVE
+496 AAPAAPAAVEKVV
-510 QPAPEAPATVVA
+510 APAA
-522 DSSVVDSTVVDS
+522 DT
-534 AAVDSA
+534 AAP
-540 VVDSAAVADSAVVD
+540 AVADSAATVTAD
-554 SAAQAAADSAAAA
+554 STVAVAVDSAAAA
-567 QAAADSAAAK
+567 KVEVAAPTEEK
-577 AAADSAAAAQAAADS
+577 AAAPVDSAAAA
-592 AAAAQAAADSIE
+592 
-604 KVKAAEAAALVAA
+604 K
-617 AEAKKARQDSIA
+617 
-629 AAKKAK
+629 
-635 ADSVAAAKKAAAE
+635 
-648 EKKAAAEAKKA
+648 
-659 EEARKKAEAAEAK
+659 
-672 KKAAEERKAALE
+672 
-684 AKKAEEAKKK
+684 
-694 AEAAEA
+694 
-700 KKKAAEERK
+700 
-709 AAAAAKKAQQDSIAA
+709 
-724 VKKAKADSVAA
+724 
-735 VKKAKADSVAA
+735 
-746 AKKAAAEAKKAEEA
+746 
-760 KKKAEAEEA
+760 
-769 KKKAAEEKKA
+769 
-779 AAEAK
+779 
-784 KAEAEKKKAE
+784 
-794 AAEAKKKAAEEKKAA
+794 
-809 AEAKKAQQDSI
+809 
-820 AAVKKAKAD
+820 
-829 SVAAAKKAAAEAK
+829 
-842 KAEEAKKKAEA
+842 
-853 AEAKK
+853 
-858 KAEEEKKAAAAA
+858 
-870 KKAQQDSIAA
+870 
-880 VKKAKADSVAAAKKA
+880 
-895 AAEAKKAEEAKKK
+895 
-908 ADAEAAKKAEAE
+908 
-920 AKKAEAEAAKAE
+920 
-932 AEAKKA
+932 
-938 EAEAAKAEAEAK
+938 
-950 KAQAEAQKAGA
+950 
-961 PAAEAKPAAQ
+961 
-971 PAAKPAETKPAAAA
+971 
-985 KPAEAKPAAQPAA
+985 
-998 KPAAAPAKK
+998 

>member
-1 MTKAK
+1 MPCPPIFSTFGPTMTKAK

-15 LAIAALYL
+15 LAIVALFL

-67 SMLVIVLMI
+67 SVLVIVLMI
-76 VTMSDSSLAP
+76 VTMSDSSLSP

-176 VLKLFDEDDRGKAAF
+176 VLKLFDESDRGKAAF

-244 PYVIVLMVIAWLL
+244 PYVIILMVVAWLL

-284 AIIVYVTFV
+284 AIIVYITFV
-293 VCVILWVTGKNVHG
+293 VCVVLWVTGKNVHG

-371 SPLALMIGCGVICLF
+371 SPLALMIGCGIICLF

-415 VGLGGVTAL
+415 IGLGGVTAL

-450 TGYTDTNGMAKT
+450 TGYTDTRGMAIT
-462 GIVMGIAGLALSWVM
+462 GVVMGILGLIVSWIM

-484 NFFGTPTPKAAE
+484 NFFGTPVPKAAE
-496 ALPAAPAAAEKVVE
+496 AAPAAPVAAAKVVEAPAAAAADTA
-510 QPAPEAPATVVA
+510 APVVA
-522 DSSVVDSTVVDS
+522 DSTAAVATDSTVAVSADTAAKVEVVDS
-534 AAVDSA
+534 AA
-540 VVDSAAVADSAVVD
+540 
-554 SAAQAAADSAAAA
+554 
-567 QAAADSAAAK
+567 AK
-577 AAADSAAAAQAAADS
+577 
-592 AAAAQAAADSIE
+592 
-604 KVKAAEAAALVAA
+604 
-617 AEAKKARQDSIA
+617 
-629 AAKKAK
+629 
-635 ADSVAAAKKAAAE
+635 
-648 EKKAAAEAKKA
+648 
-659 EEARKKAEAAEAK
+659 
-672 KKAAEERKAALE
+672 
-684 AKKAEEAKKK
+684 
-694 AEAAEA
+694 
-700 KKKAAEERK
+700 
-709 AAAAAKKAQQDSIAA
+709 
-724 VKKAKADSVAA
+724 
-735 VKKAKADSVAA
+735 
-746 AKKAAAEAKKAEEA
+746 
-760 KKKAEAEEA
+760 
-769 KKKAAEEKKA
+769 
-779 AAEAK
+779 
-784 KAEAEKKKAE
+784 
-794 AAEAKKKAAEEKKAA
+794 
-809 AEAKKAQQDSI
+809 
-820 AAVKKAKAD
+820 
-829 SVAAAKKAAAEAK
+829 
-842 KAEEAKKKAEA
+842 
-853 AEAKK
+853 
-858 KAEEEKKAAAAA
+858 
-870 KKAQQDSIAA
+870 
-880 VKKAKADSVAAAKKA
+880 
-895 AAEAKKAEEAKKK
+895 
-908 ADAEAAKKAEAE
+908 
-920 AKKAEAEAAKAE
+920 
-932 AEAKKA
+932 
-938 EAEAAKAEAEAK
+938 
-950 KAQAEAQKAGA
+950 
-961 PAAEAKPAAQ
+961 
-971 PAAKPAETKPAAAA
+971 
-985 KPAEAKPAAQPAA
+985 
-998 KPAAAPAKK
+998 

>member
-15 LAIAALYL
+15 LAIVALFL

-76 VTMSDSSLAP
+76 VTMSDSSLSP

-219 LNDAVARGDLVANPV
+219 LNDAIARGDLVANPV
-234 TFGQWMAFGI
+234 SFGQWMAFGI

-267 EMVLN
+267 EMVLK

-284 AIIVYVTFV
+284 AIIVYITFV
-293 VCVILWVTGKNVHG
+293 VCVVLWVTGKGVHG

-371 SPLALMIGCGVICLF
+371 SPFALMIGCGIICLF

-462 GIVMGIAGLALSWVM
+462 GIVMGLGGLVVSWVM
-477 MIFLAKV
+477 MILLAKM
-484 NFFGTPTPKAAE
+484 NFFGTPVPKAVE
-496 ALPAAPAAAEKVVE
+496 AAPAAPTAVEKVVE
-510 QPAPEAPATVVA
+510 APAAVEAAAPVVA
-522 DSSVVDSTVVDS
+522 DSTV
-534 AAVDSA
+534 
-540 VVDSAAVADSAVVD
+540 AVAV
-554 SAAQAAADSAAAA
+554 DSAAAA
-567 QAAADSAAAK
+567 KVEVAAPAEEKAAAPVDSAAK
-577 AAADSAAAAQAAADS
+577 
-592 AAAAQAAADSIE
+592 
-604 KVKAAEAAALVAA
+604 
-617 AEAKKARQDSIA
+617 
-629 AAKKAK
+629 
-635 ADSVAAAKKAAAE
+635 
-648 EKKAAAEAKKA
+648 
-659 EEARKKAEAAEAK
+659 
-672 KKAAEERKAALE
+672 
-684 AKKAEEAKKK
+684 
-694 AEAAEA
+694 
-700 KKKAAEERK
+700 
-709 AAAAAKKAQQDSIAA
+709 
-724 VKKAKADSVAA
+724 
-735 VKKAKADSVAA
+735 
-746 AKKAAAEAKKAEEA
+746 
-760 KKKAEAEEA
+760 
-769 KKKAAEEKKA
+769 
-779 AAEAK
+779 
-784 KAEAEKKKAE
+784 
-794 AAEAKKKAAEEKKAA
+794 
-809 AEAKKAQQDSI
+809 
-820 AAVKKAKAD
+820 
-829 SVAAAKKAAAEAK
+829 
-842 KAEEAKKKAEA
+842 
-853 AEAKK
+853 
-858 KAEEEKKAAAAA
+858 
-870 KKAQQDSIAA
+870 
-880 VKKAKADSVAAAKKA
+880 
-895 AAEAKKAEEAKKK
+895 
-908 ADAEAAKKAEAE
+908 
-920 AKKAEAEAAKAE
+920 
-932 AEAKKA
+932 
-938 EAEAAKAEAEAK
+938 
-950 KAQAEAQKAGA
+950 
-961 PAAEAKPAAQ
+961 
-971 PAAKPAETKPAAAA
+971 
-985 KPAEAKPAAQPAA
+985 
-998 KPAAAPAKK
+998 

>member
-15 LAIAALYL
+15 LAIAALFL

-76 VTMSDSSLAP
+76 ITMSDSALNV

-219 LNDAVARGDLVANPV
+219 LNDAIARGDLVANPV
-234 TFGQWMAFGI
+234 SFGQWMAFGI
-244 PYVIVLMVIAWLL
+244 PYVIVLMVVAWLL

-267 EMVLN
+267 QMVLN

-284 AIIVYVTFV
+284 AIIVYITFV
-293 VCVILWVTGKNVHG
+293 VCVVLWVISKNGIGPIPGHG

-365 IPFASW
+365 IPFATW

-462 GIVMGIAGLALSWVM
+462 GIVMGVFGLALSWLM
-477 MIFLAKV
+477 MILLAKM
-484 NFFGTPTPKAAE
+484 NFFGTPAPKAAE
-496 ALPAAPAAAEKVVE
+496 AAPAAPVAAEKVVATPAPETKAEAAAPAALDSAVAIPADSAAKVVVADSAAAPAAA
-510 QPAPEAPATVVA
+510 P
-522 DSSVVDSTVVDS
+522 
-534 AAVDSA
+534 
-540 VVDSAAVADSAVVD
+540 
-554 SAAQAAADSAAAA
+554 
-567 QAAADSAAAK
+567 AAAK
-577 AAADSAAAAQAAADS
+577 
-592 AAAAQAAADSIE
+592 
-604 KVKAAEAAALVAA
+604 
-617 AEAKKARQDSIA
+617 
-629 AAKKAK
+629 
-635 ADSVAAAKKAAAE
+635 
-648 EKKAAAEAKKA
+648 
-659 EEARKKAEAAEAK
+659 
-672 KKAAEERKAALE
+672 
-684 AKKAEEAKKK
+684 
-694 AEAAEA
+694 
-700 KKKAAEERK
+700 
-709 AAAAAKKAQQDSIAA
+709 
-724 VKKAKADSVAA
+724 
-735 VKKAKADSVAA
+735 
-746 AKKAAAEAKKAEEA
+746 
-760 KKKAEAEEA
+760 
-769 KKKAAEEKKA
+769 
-779 AAEAK
+779 
-784 KAEAEKKKAE
+784 
-794 AAEAKKKAAEEKKAA
+794 
-809 AEAKKAQQDSI
+809 
-820 AAVKKAKAD
+820 
-829 SVAAAKKAAAEAK
+829 
-842 KAEEAKKKAEA
+842 
-853 AEAKK
+853 
-858 KAEEEKKAAAAA
+858 
-870 KKAQQDSIAA
+870 
-880 VKKAKADSVAAAKKA
+880 
-895 AAEAKKAEEAKKK
+895 
-908 ADAEAAKKAEAE
+908 
-920 AKKAEAEAAKAE
+920 
-932 AEAKKA
+932 
-938 EAEAAKAEAEAK
+938 
-950 KAQAEAQKAGA
+950 
-961 PAAEAKPAAQ
+961 
-971 PAAKPAETKPAAAA
+971 
-985 KPAEAKPAAQPAA
+985 
-998 KPAAAPAKK
+998 

>member
-15 LAIAALYL
+15 LAIVALFL

-67 SMLVIVLMI
+67 SVLVIVLMI
-76 VTMSDSSLAP
+76 VTMSDSSLSP

-176 VLKLFDEDDRGKAAF
+176 VLKLFEPDDRGKAAF

-244 PYVIVLMVIAWLL
+244 PYVIILMVVAWLL
-257 LLKIY
+257 LVKIY

-267 EMVLN
+267 QMVLN

-284 AIIVYVTFV
+284 AIIVYITFIL
-293 VCVILWVTGKNVHG
+293 CVILWVTGKNVHG

-371 SPLALMIGCGVICLF
+371 SPIALMIGCGIICLF

-415 VGLGGVTAL
+415 IGLGGVTAL

-450 TGYTDTNGMAKT
+450 TGYTDTRGMAIT
-462 GIVMGIAGLALSWVM
+462 GVVMGILGLIVSWIM

-484 NFFGTPTPKAAE
+484 NFFGTPVPKAAE
-496 ALPAAPAAAEKVVE
+496 AAPAAPVAAEKVVE
-510 QPAPEAPATVVA
+510 APAAAAADTAAPVVA
-522 DSSVVDSTVVDS
+522 DSTAAVAADSTVAVSADTAAKVEVVDS
-534 AAVDSA
+534 A
-540 VVDSAAVADSAVVD
+540 VA
-554 SAAQAAADSAAAA
+554 
-567 QAAADSAAAK
+567 K
-577 AAADSAAAAQAAADS
+577 
-592 AAAAQAAADSIE
+592 
-604 KVKAAEAAALVAA
+604 
-617 AEAKKARQDSIA
+617 
-629 AAKKAK
+629 
-635 ADSVAAAKKAAAE
+635 
-648 EKKAAAEAKKA
+648 
-659 EEARKKAEAAEAK
+659 
-672 KKAAEERKAALE
+672 
-684 AKKAEEAKKK
+684 
-694 AEAAEA
+694 
-700 KKKAAEERK
+700 
-709 AAAAAKKAQQDSIAA
+709 
-724 VKKAKADSVAA
+724 
-735 VKKAKADSVAA
+735 
-746 AKKAAAEAKKAEEA
+746 
-760 KKKAEAEEA
+760 
-769 KKKAAEEKKA
+769 
-779 AAEAK
+779 
-784 KAEAEKKKAE
+784 
-794 AAEAKKKAAEEKKAA
+794 
-809 AEAKKAQQDSI
+809 
-820 AAVKKAKAD
+820 
-829 SVAAAKKAAAEAK
+829 
-842 KAEEAKKKAEA
+842 
-853 AEAKK
+853 
-858 KAEEEKKAAAAA
+858 
-870 KKAQQDSIAA
+870 
-880 VKKAKADSVAAAKKA
+880 
-895 AAEAKKAEEAKKK
+895 
-908 ADAEAAKKAEAE
+908 
-920 AKKAEAEAAKAE
+920 
-932 AEAKKA
+932 
-938 EAEAAKAEAEAK
+938 
-950 KAQAEAQKAGA
+950 
-961 PAAEAKPAAQ
+961 
-971 PAAKPAETKPAAAA
+971 
-985 KPAEAKPAAQPAA
+985 
-998 KPAAAPAKK
+998 

>member
-15 LAIAALYL
+15 LAIAALFL

-76 VTMSDSSLAP
+76 VTMSDSALSP

-219 LNDAVARGDLVANPV
+219 LNDAIARGDLVANPV
-234 TFGQWMAFGI
+234 SFGQWMAFGI
-244 PYVIVLMVIAWLL
+244 PYVIILMVIAWVL

-267 EMVLN
+267 EMVLK

-284 AIIVYVTFV
+284 AIIVYITFV
-293 VCVILWVTGKNVHG
+293 VCVVLWVTGKGVHG

-371 SPLALMIGCGVICLF
+371 SPLALMIGCGIICLF

-462 GIVMGIAGLALSWVM
+462 GIVMGLGGLVISWVM
-477 MIFLAKV
+477 MILLAKM
-484 NFFGTPTPKAAE
+484 NFFGTPVPKAAE
-496 ALPAAPAAAEKVVE
+496 TAPAAPAAVEKVV
-510 QPAPEAPATVVA
+510 APAA
-522 DSSVVDSTVVDS
+522 DT
-534 AAVDSA
+534 AAP
-540 VVDSAAVADSAVVD
+540 AVADSAAAVAAD
-554 SAAQAAADSAAAA
+554 STVAVAVDSAAAA
-567 QAAADSAAAK
+567 KVEVAAPTEEK
-577 AAADSAAAAQAAADS
+577 AAAPVDSAAAA
-592 AAAAQAAADSIE
+592 
-604 KVKAAEAAALVAA
+604 K
-617 AEAKKARQDSIA
+617 
-629 AAKKAK
+629 
-635 ADSVAAAKKAAAE
+635 
-648 EKKAAAEAKKA
+648 
-659 EEARKKAEAAEAK
+659 
-672 KKAAEERKAALE
+672 
-684 AKKAEEAKKK
+684 
-694 AEAAEA
+694 
-700 KKKAAEERK
+700 
-709 AAAAAKKAQQDSIAA
+709 
-724 VKKAKADSVAA
+724 
-735 VKKAKADSVAA
+735 
-746 AKKAAAEAKKAEEA
+746 
-760 KKKAEAEEA
+760 
-769 KKKAAEEKKA
+769 
-779 AAEAK
+779 
-784 KAEAEKKKAE
+784 
-794 AAEAKKKAAEEKKAA
+794 
-809 AEAKKAQQDSI
+809 
-820 AAVKKAKAD
+820 
-829 SVAAAKKAAAEAK
+829 
-842 KAEEAKKKAEA
+842 
-853 AEAKK
+853 
-858 KAEEEKKAAAAA
+858 
-870 KKAQQDSIAA
+870 
-880 VKKAKADSVAAAKKA
+880 
-895 AAEAKKAEEAKKK
+895 
-908 ADAEAAKKAEAE
+908 
-920 AKKAEAEAAKAE
+920 
-932 AEAKKA
+932 
-938 EAEAAKAEAEAK
+938 
-950 KAQAEAQKAGA
+950 
-961 PAAEAKPAAQ
+961 
-971 PAAKPAETKPAAAA
+971 
-985 KPAEAKPAAQPAA
+985 
-998 KPAAAPAKK
+998 

>member
-15 LAIAALYL
+15 LAIAALFL

-55 FWILQPFPIWST
+55 FWMLQPFPIWST

-76 VTMSDSSLAP
+76 VTMSDSSLTP

-219 LNDAVARGDLVANPV
+219 LNDAIARGDLVANPV
-234 TFGQWMAFGI
+234 SFGQWMAFGI

-267 EMVLN
+267 EMILN

-284 AIIVYVTFV
+284 AIIVYITFV
-293 VCVILWVTGKNVHG
+293 VCVLLWVTGKGVHG

-462 GIVMGIAGLALSWVM
+462 GIVMGISGLALSWVM

-484 NFFGTPTPKAAE
+484 NFFGTPVPKAAE
-496 ALPAAPAAAEKVVE
+496 AAPAAPAAAEKVVE
-510 QPAPEAPATVVA
+510 APAA
-522 DSSVVDSTVVDS
+522 P
-534 AAVDSA
+534 AAE
-540 VVDSAAVADSAVVD
+540 AVADSAAAVAAD
-554 SAAQAAADSAAAA
+554 STAAVAVDSAAAA
-567 QAAADSAAAK
+567 KVEVVDSTAAK
-577 AAADSAAAAQAAADS
+577 
-592 AAAAQAAADSIE
+592 
-604 KVKAAEAAALVAA
+604 
-617 AEAKKARQDSIA
+617 
-629 AAKKAK
+629 
-635 ADSVAAAKKAAAE
+635 
-648 EKKAAAEAKKA
+648 
-659 EEARKKAEAAEAK
+659 
-672 KKAAEERKAALE
+672 
-684 AKKAEEAKKK
+684 
-694 AEAAEA
+694 
-700 KKKAAEERK
+700 
-709 AAAAAKKAQQDSIAA
+709 
-724 VKKAKADSVAA
+724 
-735 VKKAKADSVAA
+735 
-746 AKKAAAEAKKAEEA
+746 
-760 KKKAEAEEA
+760 
-769 KKKAAEEKKA
+769 
-779 AAEAK
+779 
-784 KAEAEKKKAE
+784 
-794 AAEAKKKAAEEKKAA
+794 
-809 AEAKKAQQDSI
+809 
-820 AAVKKAKAD
+820 
-829 SVAAAKKAAAEAK
+829 
-842 KAEEAKKKAEA
+842 
-853 AEAKK
+853 
-858 KAEEEKKAAAAA
+858 
-870 KKAQQDSIAA
+870 
-880 VKKAKADSVAAAKKA
+880 
-895 AAEAKKAEEAKKK
+895 
-908 ADAEAAKKAEAE
+908 
-920 AKKAEAEAAKAE
+920 
-932 AEAKKA
+932 
-938 EAEAAKAEAEAK
+938 
-950 KAQAEAQKAGA
+950 
-961 PAAEAKPAAQ
+961 
-971 PAAKPAETKPAAAA
+971 
-985 KPAEAKPAAQPAA
+985 
-998 KPAAAPAKK
+998 

>member
-6 FIKFIIASV
+6 FIKFVIASI
-15 LAIAALYL
+15 LAIVALFL

-32 ASPMGILN
+32 ASPMGVLN

-76 VTMSDSSLAP
+76 ITMSDSSLSV

-95 SHKSIMAT
+95 SHKSVMAT

-122 TKYKMDL
+122 TKYKLDL

-176 VLKLFDEDDRGKAAF
+176 VLKLFDENDRGKAAF

-219 LNDAVARGDLVANPV
+219 LNDAIARGDLAANPV
-234 TFGQWMAFGI
+234 SFGQWMAFGV
-244 PYVIVLMVIAWLL
+244 PYVIILMVIAWVLL
-257 LLKIY
+257 MKIY

-267 EMVLN
+267 EMILN

-284 AIIVYVTFV
+284 AIIVYITFV
-293 VCVILWVTGKNVHG
+293 LCVLLWVTGKGVHG

-332 NAMSW
+332 NEMSW

-371 SPLALMIGCGVICLF
+371 SPVALMVGCGIICLF

-424 LVSVAFASSLGMSL
+424 LVSVAFASSLGMSM

-450 TGYTDTNGMAKT
+450 TGYTDTKGMAIT
-462 GIVMGIAGLALSWVM
+462 GVVMGLVGLVLSWGM
-477 MIFLAKV
+477 MILLA
-484 NFFGTPTPKAAE
+484 NIHFFGTPEVKAAPAAVE
-496 ALPAAPAAAEKVVE
+496 AAAPAAA
-510 QPAPEAPATVVA
+510 AEAPAAVA
-522 DSSVVDSTVVDS
+522 DTTVAVSADTAAKVEVVDS
-534 AAVDSA
+534 AAA
-540 VVDSAAVADSAVVD
+540 
-554 SAAQAAADSAAAA
+554 
-567 QAAADSAAAK
+567 
-577 AAADSAAAAQAAADS
+577 
-592 AAAAQAAADSIE
+592 
-604 KVKAAEAAALVAA
+604 
-617 AEAKKARQDSIA
+617 
-629 AAKKAK
+629 
-635 ADSVAAAKKAAAE
+635 
-648 EKKAAAEAKKA
+648 
-659 EEARKKAEAAEAK
+659 
-672 KKAAEERKAALE
+672 
-684 AKKAEEAKKK
+684 
-694 AEAAEA
+694 
-700 KKKAAEERK
+700 
-709 AAAAAKKAQQDSIAA
+709 
-724 VKKAKADSVAA
+724 
-735 VKKAKADSVAA
+735 
-746 AKKAAAEAKKAEEA
+746 
-760 KKKAEAEEA
+760 
-769 KKKAAEEKKA
+769 
-779 AAEAK
+779 
-784 KAEAEKKKAE
+784 
-794 AAEAKKKAAEEKKAA
+794 
-809 AEAKKAQQDSI
+809 
-820 AAVKKAKAD
+820 
-829 SVAAAKKAAAEAK
+829 
-842 KAEEAKKKAEA
+842 
-853 AEAKK
+853 
-858 KAEEEKKAAAAA
+858 
-870 KKAQQDSIAA
+870 
-880 VKKAKADSVAAAKKA
+880 
-895 AAEAKKAEEAKKK
+895 
-908 ADAEAAKKAEAE
+908 
-920 AKKAEAEAAKAE
+920 
-932 AEAKKA
+932 
-938 EAEAAKAEAEAK
+938 
-950 KAQAEAQKAGA
+950 A
-961 PAAEAKPAAQ
+961 PAAEA
-971 PAAKPAETKPAAAA
+971 AK
-985 KPAEAKPAAQPAA
+985 
-998 KPAAAPAKK
+998 

>member
-6 FIKFIIASV
+6 FIKFIIASI
-15 LAIAALYL
+15 LAIVALFL

-67 SMLVIVLMI
+67 SVLVIVLMI
-76 VTMSDSSLAP
+76 VTMSDSSLTP

-176 VLKLFDEDDRGKAAF
+176 VLKLFEPDDRGKAAF

-244 PYVIVLMVIAWLL
+244 PYVIILMVVAWLL

-284 AIIVYVTFV
+284 AIIVYITFV
-293 VCVILWVTGKNVHG
+293 LCVILWVTGKNVHG

-371 SPLALMIGCGVICLF
+371 SPLALMIGCGIICLF

-415 VGLGGVTAL
+415 IGLGGVTAL

-450 TGYTDTNGMAKT
+450 TGYTDTRGMAIT
-462 GIVMGIAGLALSWVM
+462 GVVMGILGLVVSWIM
-477 MIFLAKV
+477 MIFLAKIA
-484 NFFGTPTPKAAE
+484 FFGTPAPKAAE
-496 ALPAAPAAAEKVVE
+496 AVPAAPAVEKVAVGTE
-510 QPAPEAPATVVA
+510 QGRSEPAEAAAPA
-522 DSSVVDSTVVDS
+522 VDSTVAVPADSAAAVAADSTVAVSADTAAKVEVVDS
-534 AAVDSA
+534 AA
-540 VVDSAAVADSAVVD
+540 
-554 SAAQAAADSAAAA
+554 
-567 QAAADSAAAK
+567 AK
-577 AAADSAAAAQAAADS
+577 
-592 AAAAQAAADSIE
+592 
-604 KVKAAEAAALVAA
+604 
-617 AEAKKARQDSIA
+617 
-629 AAKKAK
+629 
-635 ADSVAAAKKAAAE
+635 
-648 EKKAAAEAKKA
+648 
-659 EEARKKAEAAEAK
+659 
-672 KKAAEERKAALE
+672 
-684 AKKAEEAKKK
+684 
-694 AEAAEA
+694 
-700 KKKAAEERK
+700 
-709 AAAAAKKAQQDSIAA
+709 
-724 VKKAKADSVAA
+724 
-735 VKKAKADSVAA
+735 
-746 AKKAAAEAKKAEEA
+746 
-760 KKKAEAEEA
+760 
-769 KKKAAEEKKA
+769 
-779 AAEAK
+779 
-784 KAEAEKKKAE
+784 
-794 AAEAKKKAAEEKKAA
+794 
-809 AEAKKAQQDSI
+809 
-820 AAVKKAKAD
+820 
-829 SVAAAKKAAAEAK
+829 
-842 KAEEAKKKAEA
+842 
-853 AEAKK
+853 
-858 KAEEEKKAAAAA
+858 
-870 KKAQQDSIAA
+870 
-880 VKKAKADSVAAAKKA
+880 
-895 AAEAKKAEEAKKK
+895 
-908 ADAEAAKKAEAE
+908 
-920 AKKAEAEAAKAE
+920 
-932 AEAKKA
+932 
-938 EAEAAKAEAEAK
+938 
-950 KAQAEAQKAGA
+950 
-961 PAAEAKPAAQ
+961 
-971 PAAKPAETKPAAAA
+971 
-985 KPAEAKPAAQPAA
+985 
-998 KPAAAPAKK
+998 

>member
-15 LAIAALYL
+15 LAIAALFL

-67 SMLVIVLMI
+67 SVLVIVLMI

-244 PYVIVLMVIAWLL
+244 PYVIILMVVAWLL
-257 LLKIY
+257 LVKIY

-267 EMVLN
+267 QMVLN

-284 AIIVYVTFV
+284 AIIVYITFV
-293 VCVILWVTGKNVHG
+293 VCVLLWVTGKNVHG

-371 SPLALMIGCGVICLF
+371 SPLALMIGCGIICLF

-450 TGYTDTNGMAKT
+450 TGYTDTRGMAIT
-462 GIVMGIAGLALSWVM
+462 GIVMGLVGLVLSWVM

-484 NFFGTPTPKAAE
+484 NFFGTPVPKAAD
-496 ALPAAPAAAEKVVE
+496 AAPAAPVAAEKVVE
-510 QPAPEAPATVVA
+510 APAPAPEAPVAVVA
-522 DSSVVDSTVVDS
+522 DSSVIDSAVTDT

-540 VVDSAAVADSAVVD
+540 ATDTAAVADSTAKDSAVV
-554 SAAQAAADSAAAA
+554 DSAAAA
-567 QAAADSAAAK
+567 QAAADSLAAK

-592 AAAAQAAADSIE
+592 AAAAQAKADSIE

-648 EKKAAAEAKKA
+648 AK
-659 EEARKKAEAAEAK
+659 
-672 KKAAEERKAALE
+672 
-684 AKKAEEAKKK
+684 
-694 AEAAEA
+694 
-700 KKKAAEERK
+700 K

-724 VKKAKADSVAA
+724 VKKAKS
-735 VKKAKADSVAA
+735 DSVAA
-746 AKKAAAEAKKAEEA
+746 AKKAAAEAKKAEAA

-779 AAEAK
+779 AAA
-784 KAEAEKKKAE
+784 
-794 AAEAKKKAAEEKKAA
+794 
-809 AEAKKAQQDSI
+809 AKKAQQDSI

-842 KAEEAKKKAEA
+842 KAEAAKKKAEA
-853 AEAKK
+853 EEAKKKAAEEKKAAAAAKKAQQDSIAAVKKAKADSVAAAKKAAAEAKKAEDAKKKAEAEEAKKKAAEEKKKAAEAKKAEAEKKKAEAEAAKK

-908 ADAEAAKKAEAE
+908 AEEAAAKKAEAE
-920 AKKAEAEAAKAE
+920 AKKAEAEAKKAE

-950 KAQAEAQKAGA
+950 KAQAEAQKAAA
-961 PAAEAKPAAQ
+961 PAAKPAEAPKAAPEAKPAAKPAAQ
-971 PAAKPAETKPAAAA
+971 PA
-985 KPAEAKPAAQPAA
+985 AA